1 MSKCCTDGVLKKH
14 KKCRRMEGI
23 RNSGRQK
30 EWHTVART
38 SLETEVQELS
48 QKTKP
53 VKPGSRVSVFRK
65 KGGCGSLVEN
75 GGKKKSY
82 NLV

>member
-1 MSKCCTDGVLKKH
+1 MGSSRSTNI
-14 KKCRRMEGI
+14 CRRMEGI

-75 GGKKKSY
+75 GGGKKVIQFGVTVKA
-82 NLV
+82 